1 MNRLTR
7 EEKDRII
14 DRIQS
19 ERHNIDKFPE
29 EYQQMNRLVNEFKK
43 DIKFRRACENRDDA
57 RKYARSRNLILG
69 PDEDIDGIEGNDIV
83 LYDYKGNPVVI
94 NGYELTKSE
103 KPYREKYREMYPT
116 RKARAEID
124 GYSGFK
130 KSIHK
135 SAELEQWMEGL
146 DDKYARIKKV
156 KPRGSSSNT
165 LYHTYCNNVRDG
177 VLATLDEICAG
188 RSHVKSILPH
198 FSFLPLLYIHTM
210 MRTLWN
216 HPDNKEAVDA
226 ICEKYTGEDAGDNM
240 NRFNAFKKY
249 INKHRETVSKQL
261 SQELWNEIIAD
272 STTEENVK
280 KAAFGNMSSDAVD
293 QLFIEIPTDADVDK
307 WKRARN
313 KIELYNLRV
322 YKAAW
327 ADEIKKYTEMCKTHI
342 INNVF
347 EGRDEADLDTS
358 AEYVRRINNTI
369 TSLLAMSMK
378 DRRKFI
384 YDSVLKS
391 NNRRMI
397 ADIQDYIIKVLHNP
411 PEYKPIIDDITYVLN
426 R

>member
-1 MNRLTR
+1 MIRLTR

-69 PDEDIDGIEGNDIV
+69 PDEDIDGIPGNDIV

-103 KPYREKYREMYPT
+103 KPYRQKFREMYPT

-130 KSIHK
+130 KSIHG

-177 VLATLDEICAG
+177 VLAALDGICAG
-188 RSHVKSILPH
+188 RSHLKSILPH
-198 FSFLPLLYIHTM
+198 FSFLPLLYIDTVM
-210 MRTLWN
+210 KTLWN
-216 HPDNKEAVDA
+216 HEANKEAVDA

-240 NRFNAFKKY
+240 NRFVAFKKY
-249 INKHRETVSKQL
+249 INKHRETISGQL
-261 SQELWNEIIAD
+261 EELWREITIN
-272 STTEENVK
+272 STAEENVK
-280 KAAFGNMSSDAVD
+280 RAAFGNMSPEAIE
-293 QLFIEIPTDADVDK
+293 QLFREIPTDAQVDA
-307 WKRARN
+307 WKRSGDKQA
-313 KIELYNLRV
+313 LHNLRV

-327 ADEIKKYTEMCKTHI
+327 AEEIKKYSDAFKTNI
-342 INNVF
+342 INYVF
-347 EGRDEADLDTS
+347 EGRNEADIGES
-358 AEYVRRINNTI
+358 EEYIRRINNTI
-369 TSLLAMSMK
+369 RSMIAMSK
-378 DRRKFI
+378 NDRRKFI
-384 YDSVLKS
+384 YDNVFKR
-391 NNRRMI
+391 NNGRMI
-397 ADIQDYIIKVLHNP
+397 GDTHDYIVNILKDPSLQ
-411 PEYKPIIDDITYVLN
+411 PIIEDINYVA
-426 R
+426 RR